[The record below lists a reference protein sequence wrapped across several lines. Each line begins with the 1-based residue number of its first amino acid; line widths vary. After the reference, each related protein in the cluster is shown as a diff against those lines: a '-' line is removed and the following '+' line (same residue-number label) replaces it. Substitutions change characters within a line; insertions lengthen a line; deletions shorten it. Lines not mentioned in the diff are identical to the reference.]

1 MSRVRFPQAV
11 AELVT
16 KYRSSP
22 IATNVMQKET
32 RKVASEAILPSLGA
46 SGAIY
51 GTVTLTALAFPDTQ
65 VALIFPPT
73 WPIPIQWGVGGLVAL
88 DILGALR
95 GWKIFDHYAHLGGAA
110 FGAWYYSY
118 GPGIWNA
125 CRLLDMPI
133 SKPTT
138 SAERS

>member
-1 MSRVRFPQAV
+1 MAFFGILYLRYASGLSVYESSTKLYAAGLFASTTSHVLMSRVRFPQAV

-95 GWKIFDHYAHLGGAA
+95 GWK
-110 FGAWYYSY
+110 
-118 GPGIWNA
+118 
-125 CRLLDMPI
+125 
-133 SKPTT
+133 
-138 SAERS
+138 